1 MTLSGWLWAGGA
13 GLAFLAGLW
22 MIVARDKV
30 RQRRLLPWLAPL
42 AAALLT
48 ALAGLGWQAW
58 ESRSWPGG
66 TSSEALALLA
76 GGGLVMAAWLALRAD
91 AEGHWTTHSVA
102 LGLTLLAAAIL
113 LGAGAL
119 LSIPA
124 AAAADTPALPPAR
137 TWLFGVRN
145 LLAGIGL
152 GGWIVAWTA
161 SLVWIL
167 QIWRRSQS
175 AAQAQRPAEEPQP
188 QAELPEPGEPEAA
201 WPAEDWGRRAALF
214 SFPWLTAACL
224 SGAAWNLVAHATIVR
239 AAPAELW
246 TLSAWLCGAAYLHVT
261 SGWRPLRLPGWLAP
275 LLVALVVAAGVL
287 AAGNAGSWR

>member
-1 MTLSGWLWAGGA
+1 MALSGWLWAGGA
-13 GLAFLAGLW
+13 GLALLAGLW
-22 MIVARDKV
+22 MIVARDQV
-30 RQRRLLPWLAPL
+30 RQGRALPWLAPL
-42 AAALLT
+42 VATLLT

-66 TSSEALALLA
+66 TPSEALALLA
-76 GGGLVMAAWLALRAD
+76 GGGLVVAAWLVLRAD
-91 AEGHWTTHSVA
+91 AEGRSTTRCVA
-102 LGLTLLAAAIL
+102 LGPTLLMAAIL

-119 LSIPA
+119 LTIPA

-145 LLAGIGL
+145 LLASIGL

-175 AAQAQRPAEEPQP
+175 AAQAQRPAEELRSE
-188 QAELPEPGEPEAA
+188 AELPEPGEPEAA
-201 WPAEDWGRRAALF
+201 WPAEDLGRRAALF
-214 SFPWLTAACL
+214 TFPWLTATCL
-224 SGAAWNLVAHATIVR
+224 CGAAWNLIAHAAIVR

-246 TLSAWLCGAAYLHVT
+246 TLSAWLFGAAYLHVT
-261 SGWRPLRLPGWLAP
+261 SSWRPLRLPGWLAP
-275 LLVALVVAAGVL
+275 LLAALVVAAGIL